1 MNVLML
7 LSPKSEVKYLLDT
20 YTLRQGLEVMRKY
33 GYTALPVIN
42 KNGSYIGSVSEGDFL
57 WYIVNG
63 NGEGNVL
70 SGCENE
76 RIKKII
82 RTELAPPVNVNVD
95 MNSLVDQA
103 MRQNFVPVVDDRG
116 TFIGIVT
123 RQSVIKM
130 LRDGTRM
137 PLPHIKSSDGE
148 Q

>member
-7 LSPKSEVKYLLDT
+7 LSPKSEAKYLLDT

-33 GYTALPVIN
+33 GYAALPVIN
-42 KNGSYIGSVSEGDFL
+42 KKGSYIGSVSEGDFL

-63 NGEGNVL
+63 NGGGNVL
-70 SGCENE
+70 FNCENE
-76 RIKKII
+76 RIKNII
-82 RTELAPPVNVNVD
+82 RPELAPAVNVNVD
-95 MNSLVDQA
+95 MVTLVDQA

-130 LRDGTRM
+130 LRDGAGKS
-137 PLPHIKSSDGE
+137 LPQIKSADGE
-148 Q
+148 

>member
-33 GYTALPVIN
+33 GYAALPVIN
-42 KNGSYIGSVSEGDFL
+42 KKGLYIGAVSEGDFL

-70 SGCENE
+70 FNCENE

-82 RTELAPPVNVNVD
+82 RPELAPPVNVNVD
-95 MNSLVDQA
+95 MMSLVDQA

-130 LRDGTRM
+130 LRDGAGKSLRQ
-137 PLPHIKSSDGE
+137 IKSADGE
-148 Q
+148 